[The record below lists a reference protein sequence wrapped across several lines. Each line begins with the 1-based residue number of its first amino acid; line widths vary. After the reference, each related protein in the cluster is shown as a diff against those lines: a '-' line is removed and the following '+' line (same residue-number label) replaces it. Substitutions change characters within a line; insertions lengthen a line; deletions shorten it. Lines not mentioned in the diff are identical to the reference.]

1 MKKKEWL
8 KNLVFL
14 VPAVCV
20 TVCAGWGLH
29 MAANVVL
36 PKAENF
42 VKQIEKDRKQTSEL
56 SKQQEQKQASV
67 EKVTVKNSQWKDGS
81 YMGSARGYGGNIVV
95 RITVRQGKMT
105 AIEVVSHAGETK
117 TFYEK
122 AKGIIAKILSAQS
135 VDVDTVSGA
144 TYSSNGIRN
153 AVAEALQKAG
163 DTKVKAVAATA
174 KKQSTQSSQ
183 RLAHKKA
190 VKGQPSD
197 GVYSGSAVC
206 QRFGYTVRLK
216 AKFKD
221 GKLVALYDMKML
233 ENTDSANVSYMK
245 RAWREMV
252 KRLLKRQSD
261 QVDTVSGATYS
272 SQTIV
277 QAYLDAY
284 EKAVQHNKTSDRK
297 KDTAKSEKTPSQ
309 IKVPSASSVPSEKI
323 VDGSYKVSALCEPD
337 EDEAFER
344 YTLQAVVTFRKGKC
358 IKIDS
363 FSSDREA
370 NRSYYMKAA
379 SGAKGAAGVVQQ
391 IIKKQSAQGIQA
403 VSGATCSSKT
413 IVRLYVN
420 ALCQA
425 VKQPE
430 ATAMPTLQPTET
442 PVNTPMPTET
452 PKADDII
459 LIPLKS
465 GKYPQSVLVEPDEE
479 EDFEEYT
486 ISADVVFAENRFA
499 GFENV
504 ILSDESNRWYYARA
518 LNGTKTKKGL
528 LTQIHEKENDQL
540 DSVSGATCTSKALI
554 EMYARA
560 WREAKG

>member
-117 TFYEK
+117 SFYEK
-122 AKGIIAKILSAQS
+122 AKGIIAKILSVQS

-174 KKQSTQSSQ
+174 KKQNTQSSQ
-183 RLAHKKA
+183 RLARKKT

-233 ENTDSANVSYMK
+233 ENMDSANVSYMK

-284 EKAVQHNKTSDRK
+284 EKAVQHNKKSDRK
-297 KDTAKSEKTPSQ
+297 KDTVKSEKTPSQ

-323 VDGSYKVSALCEPD
+323 VDGSYKVSALCVPD

-344 YTLQAVVTFRKGKC
+344 YTLQAFVTFRKGKC

-370 NRSYYMKAA
+370 NRLYYMKAA

-430 ATAMPTLQPTET
+430 ATAMPTLQPTEA

-504 ILSDESNRWYYARA
+504 ILSDESNRWYYTRA